1 MYGYFKHSCKIYHE
15 LLRLPQPIV
24 RGKLSL
30 LYHKLRTFNAQKYRY
45 SEKTCFNSSGCYGNR
60 HSIAIHNITCN
71 KKNTIFLSLTPY
83 RLIKPY
89 RRFGGL
95 CSLNIHGRMI
105 FYNEDGG
112 RVVRRNVV
120 KFLPDYEASS
130 GTFHIEDPHKL
141 GNTVGTKFS
150 HPGYLESGICAP
162 LTVRGLLQMAA

>member
-1 MYGYFKHSCKIYHE
+1 MVTSNTPAELTTNCSAYRNQSCVGNLVFFSINYVPLIRK
-15 LLRLPQPIV
+15 
-24 RGKLSL
+24 
-30 LYHKLRTFNAQKYRY
+30 NRY
-45 SEKTCFNSSGCYGNR
+45 SEKTCFNNSGCYGNR

-83 RLIKPY
+83 RLMKPY

-95 CSLNIHGRMI
+95 YSLSIHSRMI
-105 FYNEDGG
+105 FYNEDEG

-150 HPGYLESGICAP
+150 HPGYLESGICSP
-162 LTVRGLLQMAA
+162 LAFRSLLQMAA